1 MRGVQQLKKN
11 KVMDWTTFIGSSVI
25 LLIAVIPMMV
35 FPKASQDIITK
46 MNEAVVSTIGSVY
59 LFIGLAIL
67 IFVLYIA
74 FGKYGNVTLGKSTDK
89 PEFNNFSWAAMLFC
103 AGIASDILY
112 WGVIEWA
119 FYYQDPPHDGKG
131 MTDSALNYA
140 TMYGMFHWGPIA
152 WATFVLP
159 ALCIGYL
166 IFVKKKPVFKISQT
180 LRPILKSQTDG
191 FIGQVTDIIFIFGL
205 LGGAATSLALG
216 VPMITA
222 GIERLTGLD
231 GDSMVMRGAI
241 LFIITALFAYSSYSG
256 LKKGIKVLS
265 DGNVILSFVLLGFV
279 LIVGPT
285 VFIMETT
292 ITGMGNMVKNFFQ
305 MATWIEPFGGIGGR
319 KETNFPQDWTIF
331 YWSWWIVYAP
341 FIGLFIA
348 RISKGRTMKEVVL
361 GTIIYGTLGCM
372 LFFGIFG
379 NYAVYLQITGAF
391 DVVQNLNTHGTEATI
406 IEVLHQ
412 LPFPNLVIILF
423 LISAVLFLATTFDS
437 GSYILAAASQK
448 KVVGE
453 PLKANRLYWA
463 FALCLLPFALMLVG
477 GERSL
482 EVLKT
487 ASLLASVPVL
497 IVFVMMMISFL
508 RTLNED
514 RLKLERRADK
524 YKEVE
529 RRSLRITQVRE
540 KKNDDNL

>member
-1 MRGVQQLKKN
+1 MKKN

-119 FYYQDPPHDGKG
+119 FYYQDPPHGGKG

-423 LISAVLFLATTFDS
+423 LLSAVLFLATTFDS

-514 RLKLERRADK
+514 RLKLELRADK

>member
-1 MRGVQQLKKN
+1 
-11 KVMDWTTFIGSSVI
+11 MDWTTFIGSSLI

-35 FPKASQDIITK
+35 FPKASQDIITHL
-46 MNEAVVSTIGSVY
+46 NEVVSSTLGSIY
-59 LFIGLAIL
+59 LLIGLATL

-74 FGKYGNVTLGKSTDK
+74 FGKYGNVTLGKATDK

-119 FYYQDPPHDGKG
+119 FYYQDPPHGGKG

-159 ALCIGYL
+159 ALAIGYL
-166 IFVKKKPVFKISQT
+166 VFIKKKPVYKISQT
-180 LRPILKSQTDG
+180 MRPILRSQTDG
-191 FIGQVTDIIFIFGL
+191 IIGKIVDILFIFGL

-216 VPMITA
+216 VPMISA
-222 GIERLTGLD
+222 GIEKLTGI
-231 GDSMVMRGAI
+231 GDSMLMRSII
-241 LFIITALFAYSSYSG
+241 LFTITAVFAYSSYSG

-265 DGNVILSFVLLGFV
+265 DANIILSFVLLGFV
-279 LIVGPT
+279 FIVGPT
-285 VFIMETT
+285 VFIMETS
-292 ITGMGNMVKNFFQ
+292 ITGMGNMIKNFFQ

-319 KETNFPQDWTIF
+319 KETNFPQQWTIF

-348 RISKGRTMKEVVL
+348 RISKGRTLKEIVL
-361 GTIIYGTLGCM
+361 GTIVYGTLGCA

-379 NYAVYLQITGAF
+379 NYAVYLQITGSF
-391 DVVQNLNTHGTEATI
+391 DVIHFLNTHGTEATI
-406 IEVLHQ
+406 IEVMHQ
-412 LPFPNLVIILF
+412 LPFPNLIIVLF
-423 LISAVLFLATTFDS
+423 LLSAFLFLATTFDS

-448 KVVGE
+448 KVIGE

-463 FALCLLPFALMLVG
+463 FALCLLPFGLMLVG
-477 GERSL
+477 GERAL

-487 ASLLASVPVL
+487 ASLLASVPL
-497 IVFVMMMISFL
+497 LAIFVMMMISFL
-508 RTLNED
+508 RTLSED
-514 RLKLERRADK
+514 RLKLEDRAEK
-524 YKEVE
+524 YREVE

-540 KKNDDNL
+540 RKENDK

>member
-1 MRGVQQLKKN
+1 MKKERV
-11 KVMDWTTFIGSSVI
+11 KVMDWTTFIGSSLI

-35 FPKASQDIITK
+35 FPKASQDIITHL
-46 MNEAVVSTIGSVY
+46 NEVVSSTLGSVY
-59 LFIGLAIL
+59 LLIGLATL

-74 FGKYGNVTLGKSTDK
+74 FGKYGNVTLGKATDK

-119 FYYQDPPHDGKG
+119 FYYQDPPHGGKG

-159 ALCIGYL
+159 ALAIGYL
-166 IFVKKKPVFKISQT
+166 VFIKKKPVYKISQT
-180 LRPILKSQTDG
+180 MRPILRGQTDG
-191 FIGQVTDIIFIFGL
+191 IIGKIVDILFIFGL

-216 VPMITA
+216 VPMISS
-222 GIERLTGLD
+222 GIEKLTGI
-231 GDSMVMRGAI
+231 GDSMLMRSII
-241 LFIITALFAYSSYSG
+241 LFTITSVFAYSSYSG

-265 DGNVILSFVLLGFV
+265 DANVILSFVLLGFV
-279 LIVGPT
+279 FIVGPT
-285 VFIMETT
+285 VFIMETS
-292 ITGMGNMVKNFFQ
+292 ITGMGNMIKNFFQ

-319 KETNFPQDWTIF
+319 KETNFPQQWTIF

-348 RISKGRTMKEVVL
+348 RISKGRTLKEIVL
-361 GTIIYGTLGCM
+361 GTIIYGTLGCA

-379 NYAVYLQITGAF
+379 NYAVYLQITGSF
-391 DVVQNLNTHGTEATI
+391 DVIHFLNTHGTEATI
-406 IEVLHQ
+406 IEVMHQ
-412 LPFPNLVIILF
+412 LPFPNLIIVLF
-423 LISAVLFLATTFDS
+423 LLSAFLFLATTFDS

-448 KVVGE
+448 KVIGE

-463 FALCLLPFALMLVG
+463 FALCLLPFGLMLVG
-477 GERSL
+477 GERAL

-487 ASLLASVPVL
+487 ASLLASVPL
-497 IVFVMMMISFL
+497 LAIFVMMMISFL
-508 RTLNED
+508 RTLSED
-514 RLKLERRADK
+514 RLKLEDRAEK
-524 YKEVE
+524 YREVE

-540 KKNDDNL
+540 RRENDK

>member
-1 MRGVQQLKKN
+1 MKN
-11 KVMDWTTFIGSSVI
+11 NRVMDWTTFIGSSVI

-35 FPKASQDIITK
+35 FPKASQEVITT
-46 MNEAVVSTIGSVY
+46 MNNAVSSALGSIY
-59 LFIGLAIL
+59 LLIGLAIL

-74 FGKYGNVTLGKSTDK
+74 FGKYGNVTLGKATDK

-112 WGVIEWA
+112 WGIIEWA
-119 FYYQDPPHDGKG
+119 FYYQDPPHGGKG

-166 IFVKKKPVFKISQT
+166 LFVKKKPIYKVSQT
-180 LRPILKSQTDG
+180 LRPILKNQTDG
-191 FIGQVTDIIFIFGL
+191 IVGQIVDVIFIFGL

-222 GIERLTGLD
+222 GIERLTGID
-231 GDSMVMRGAI
+231 GDNMWMRGAI
-241 LFIITALFAYSSYSG
+241 LFLVTGIFAYSSYSG

-265 DGNVILSFVLLGFV
+265 DWNVILSFLLLGFV
-279 LIVGPT
+279 LVVGPT
-285 VFIMETT
+285 IFIMETT
-292 ITGMGNMVKNFFQ
+292 ITSMGNMVKNFFQ
-305 MATWIEPFGGIGGR
+305 MATWLEPFGGIGGR
-319 KETNFPQDWTIF
+319 KETNFPQQWTIF

-348 RISKGRTMKEVVL
+348 RISKGRTLKEVVL

-379 NYAVYLQITGAF
+379 NYAVYLQISGQF
-391 DVVQNLNTHGTEATI
+391 DVIQNLNTHGTEATI

-412 LPFPNLVIILF
+412 LPFHNIIIILF
-423 LISAVLFLATTFDS
+423 MISAVLFLATTFDS

-448 KVVGE
+448 KVIGE

-477 GERSL
+477 GERAL
-482 EVLKT
+482 ELLKT
-487 ASLLASVPVL
+487 AALLASVPVL
-497 IVFVMMMISFL
+497 VVFVMMMFAFM

-514 RLKLERRADK
+514 RLKLEHRADK
-524 YKEVE
+524 YREVE

-540 KKNDDNL
+540 KKEDDNL

>member
-1 MRGVQQLKKN
+1 MKKN

-35 FPKASQDIITK
+35 FPKASQEIITK

-74 FGKYGNVTLGKSTDK
+74 FGKYGNVTLGKATDK

-119 FYYQDPPHDGKG
+119 FYYQDPPHGGKG

-265 DGNVILSFVLLGFV
+265 DWNVILSFVLLGFV

-379 NYAVYLQITGAF
+379 NYAVYLQLTGAF

-423 LISAVLFLATTFDS
+423 LLSAVLFLATTFDS

>member
-119 FYYQDPPHDGKG
+119 FYYQDPPHGGKG

-437 GSYILAAASQK
+437 GSYILAVASQK

>member
-1 MRGVQQLKKN
+1 MKKN

-74 FGKYGNVTLGKSTDK
+74 FGKYGNVTLGKATDK

-119 FYYQDPPHDGKG
+119 FYYQDPPHGGEG

-265 DGNVILSFVLLGFV
+265 DWNVILSFVLLGFV

-379 NYAVYLQITGAF
+379 NYAVYLQLTGAF

-423 LISAVLFLATTFDS
+423 LLSAVLFLATTFDS

>member
-1 MRGVQQLKKN
+1 MKKN

-119 FYYQDPPHDGKG
+119 FYYQDPPHGGKG

-191 FIGQVTDIIFIFGL
+191 YIGQVTDIIFIFGL

-265 DGNVILSFVLLGFV
+265 DWNVILSFVLLGFV

-379 NYAVYLQITGAF
+379 NYAVYLQLTGAF

-423 LISAVLFLATTFDS
+423 LLSAVLFLATTFDS
-437 GSYILAAASQK
+437 GSYIIAAASQK

>member
-1 MRGVQQLKKN
+1 MEKN
-11 KVMDWTTFIGSSVI
+11 KVMDWTTFIGSSII

-46 MNEAVVSTIGSVY
+46 MNDAVSSTIGSIY
-59 LFIGLAIL
+59 LLIGLVTL

-74 FGKYGNVTLGKSTDK
+74 FGKYGNVTLGKATDK

-112 WGVIEWA
+112 WGIIEWA
-119 FYYQDPPHDGKG
+119 FYYQDPPHGVNG

-166 IFVKKKPVFKISQT
+166 VFVKNKPVYKISQT
-180 LRPILKSQTDG
+180 LRPVLKGQTDG
-191 FIGQVTDIIFIFGL
+191 IVGKIVDIVFIFGL

-222 GIERLTGLD
+222 GIERLTGID
-231 GDSMVMRGAI
+231 GDNMLMKSAI
-241 LFIITALFAYSSYSG
+241 LLIITAIFAYSSYSG

-265 DGNVILSFVLLGFV
+265 DGNVILSFILLGFV
-279 LIVGPT
+279 LVVGPT
-285 VFIMETT
+285 IFIMETT
-292 ITGMGNMVKNFFQ
+292 ITGMGNMFKNFFQ

-319 KETNFPQDWTIF
+319 EETMFPQKWTIF

-348 RISKGRTMKEVVL
+348 RISRGRTLKELVL
-361 GTIIYGTLGCM
+361 GTLIYGTLGCM

-379 NYAVYLQITGAF
+379 NYAVYLQISGQF
-391 DVVQNLNTHGTEATI
+391 NVIEFLNSHTTEATI
-406 IEVLHQ
+406 IEVLHH

-423 LISAVLFLATTFDS
+423 LISAILFLATTFDS

-448 KVVGE
+448 KVIGE

-477 GERSL
+477 GERAL
-482 EVLKT
+482 DVLKT

-497 IVFVMMMISFL
+497 VVFVMMMISFL
-508 RTLNED
+508 RTLSED
-514 RLKLERRADK
+514 RLKLEHRADK
-524 YKEVE
+524 YREVE

-540 KKNDDNL
+540 KKEDDNL

>member
-1 MRGVQQLKKN
+1 MRKT

-119 FYYQDPPHDGKG
+119 FYYQDPPHGGKG

-265 DGNVILSFVLLGFV
+265 DWNVILSFVLLGFV

-379 NYAVYLQITGAF
+379 NYAVYLQLTGEF
-391 DVVQNLNTHGTEATI
+391 NVVQNLNTHGTEATI

-412 LPFPNLVIILF
+412 LPFPNLVIVLF
-423 LISAVLFLATTFDS
+423 LLSAVLFLATTFDS

-497 IVFVMMMISFL
+497 VVFVMMMISFL

>member
-1 MRGVQQLKKN
+1 MKKN

-119 FYYQDPPHDGKG
+119 FYYQDPPHGGKG

-448 KVVGE
+448 KVVRE

>member
-1 MRGVQQLKKN
+1 MKKN

-74 FGKYGNVTLGKSTDK
+74 FGKYGNVTLGKATDK

-119 FYYQDPPHDGKG
+119 FYYQDPPHGGKG

-265 DGNVILSFVLLGFV
+265 DWNVILSFVLLGFV

-379 NYAVYLQITGAF
+379 NYAVYLQLTGAF

-423 LISAVLFLATTFDS
+423 LLSAVLFLATTFDS

>member
-1 MRGVQQLKKN
+1 MEKN
-11 KVMDWTTFIGSSVI
+11 KVMDWTTFIGSSII

-46 MNEAVVSTIGSVY
+46 MNDAVSSTIGSIY
-59 LFIGLAIL
+59 LLIGLVTL

-74 FGKYGNVTLGKSTDK
+74 FGKYGNVTLGKATDK

-112 WGVIEWA
+112 WGIIEWA
-119 FYYQDPPHDGKG
+119 FYYQDPPHGVNG

-166 IFVKKKPVFKISQT
+166 VFVKNKPVYKISQT
-180 LRPILKSQTDG
+180 LRPVLKGQTDG
-191 FIGQVTDIIFIFGL
+191 IVGKIVDIVFIFGL

-222 GIERLTGLD
+222 GIERLTGMD
-231 GDSMVMRGAI
+231 GDNMLMKSAI
-241 LFIITALFAYSSYSG
+241 LLIITAIFAYSSYSG

-265 DGNVILSFVLLGFV
+265 DGNVILSFILLGFV
-279 LIVGPT
+279 LVVGPT
-285 VFIMETT
+285 IFIMETT
-292 ITGMGNMVKNFFQ
+292 ITGMGNMFKNFFQ

-319 KETNFPQDWTIF
+319 EETMFPQKWTIF

-348 RISKGRTMKEVVL
+348 RISRGRTLKELVL
-361 GTIIYGTLGCM
+361 GTLIYGTLGCM

-379 NYAVYLQITGAF
+379 NYAVYLQISGQF
-391 DVVQNLNTHGTEATI
+391 NVIEFLNSHTTEATI
-406 IEVLHQ
+406 IEVLHH

-423 LISAVLFLATTFDS
+423 LISAILFLATTFDS

-448 KVVGE
+448 KVIGE

-477 GERSL
+477 GERAL
-482 EVLKT
+482 DVLKT

-497 IVFVMMMISFL
+497 VVFVMMMISFL
-508 RTLNED
+508 RTLSED
-514 RLKLERRADK
+514 RLKLEHRADK
-524 YKEVE
+524 YREVE

-540 KKNDDNL
+540 KKEDDNL

>member
-1 MRGVQQLKKN
+1 MKKERV
-11 KVMDWTTFIGSSVI
+11 KVMDWTTFIGSSLI

-35 FPKASQDIITK
+35 FPKASQDIITHL
-46 MNEAVVSTIGSVY
+46 NDVVSSTLGSIY
-59 LFIGLAIL
+59 LLIGLATL

-74 FGKYGNVTLGKSTDK
+74 FGKYGNVTLGKATDK

-119 FYYQDPPHDGKG
+119 FYYQDPPHGGKG

-159 ALCIGYL
+159 ALAIGYL
-166 IFVKKKPVFKISQT
+166 VFIKKKPVYKISQT
-180 LRPILKSQTDG
+180 MRPILRGQTDG
-191 FIGQVTDIIFIFGL
+191 IIGKIVDILFIFGL

-216 VPMITA
+216 VPMISA
-222 GIERLTGLD
+222 GIEKLTGI
-231 GDSMVMRGAI
+231 GDSMLMRSII
-241 LFIITALFAYSSYSG
+241 LFTITAVFAYSSYSG

-265 DGNVILSFVLLGFV
+265 DANVILSFVLLGFV
-279 LIVGPT
+279 FIVGPT
-285 VFIMETT
+285 VFIMETS
-292 ITGMGNMVKNFFQ
+292 ITGMGNMIKNFFQ

-319 KETNFPQDWTIF
+319 KETNFPQQWTIF

-348 RISKGRTMKEVVL
+348 RISKGRTLKEIVL
-361 GTIIYGTLGCM
+361 GTIIYGTLGCA

-379 NYAVYLQITGAF
+379 NYAVYLQITGSF
-391 DVVQNLNTHGTEATI
+391 DVIHFLNTHGTEATI
-406 IEVLHQ
+406 IEVMHQ
-412 LPFPNLVIILF
+412 LPFPNLIIVLF
-423 LISAVLFLATTFDS
+423 LLSAFLFLATTFDS

-448 KVVGE
+448 KVIGE

-463 FALCLLPFALMLVG
+463 FALCLLPFGLMLVG
-477 GERSL
+477 GERAL

-487 ASLLASVPVL
+487 ASLLASVPL
-497 IVFVMMMISFL
+497 LAIFVMMMISFL
-508 RTLNED
+508 RTLSED
-514 RLKLERRADK
+514 RLKLEDRAEK
-524 YKEVE
+524 YREVE

-540 KKNDDNL
+540 RKENDK

>member
-1 MRGVQQLKKN
+1 M
-11 KVMDWTTFIGSSVI
+11 
-25 LLIAVIPMMV
+25 
-35 FPKASQDIITK
+35 
-46 MNEAVVSTIGSVY
+46 
-59 LFIGLAIL
+59 
-67 IFVLYIA
+67 
-74 FGKYGNVTLGKSTDK
+74 
-89 PEFNNFSWAAMLFC
+89 
-103 AGIASDILY
+103 
-112 WGVIEWA
+112 A
-119 FYYQDPPHDGKG
+119 FYYQDPPHGGKG

-166 IFVKKKPVFKISQT
+166 LFVKKKPIYKVSQT
-180 LRPILKSQTDG
+180 LRPILKGQTDG
-191 FIGQVTDIIFIFGL
+191 LVGKIVDIIFIFGL

-222 GIERLTGLD
+222 GIERLTGID
-231 GDSMVMRGAI
+231 GDNMLMRGAI
-241 LFIITALFAYSSYSG
+241 LFLVTAIFAYSSYSG

-292 ITGMGNMVKNFFQ
+292 ITSMGNMIKNFFE
-305 MATWIEPFGGIGGR
+305 MATWLEPFGGIGGR
-319 KETNFPQDWTIF
+319 KETNFPQQWTIF

-348 RISKGRTMKEVVL
+348 RISKGRTLKEVVL

-379 NYAVYLQITGAF
+379 NYAVFLQISGQF
-391 DVVQNLNTHGTEATI
+391 DVIQNLNTHGTEATI

-412 LPFPNLVIILF
+412 LPFHNIIIVLF
-423 LISAVLFLATTFDS
+423 MLSAVLFLATTFDS

-448 KVVGE
+448 KVIGE

-477 GERSL
+477 GEKAL

-487 ASLLASVPVL
+487 AALLASVPVL
-497 IVFVMMMISFL
+497 VVFVMMMVAFM

-514 RLKLERRADK
+514 RLKLESRADK
-524 YKEVE
+524 YREVE

-540 KKNDDNL
+540 QKEDDNL